1 MTYTV
6 RGIRAKSGGSCP
18 GDTCPTSDAPTTCC
32 RSPGPTDC
40 CVVVGRPVNL
50 PKSRLASRAAPPRTD
65 GESAPPRYFLPREHL
80 LSAGAAGRPAAHASA
95 QFISSK
101 TISFTAAARRSPDN
115 HHSTKVHVNC
125 MRALT
130 SLIIYIRSISAVKHQ
145 QPFPSVMTK
154 EQTQRGSAVADGP
167 RDFTSLEDFTK

>member
-1 MTYTV
+1 MTYRV

-80 LSAGAAGRPAAHASA
+80 LSAGAAGRTR
-95 QFISSK
+95 Q
-101 TISFTAAARRSPDN
+101 
-115 HHSTKVHVNC
+115 
-125 MRALT
+125 
-130 SLIIYIRSISAVKHQ
+130 RSIHLVQNDLFYSSSTPLPGQPSLHQ
-145 QPFPSVMTK
+145 
-154 EQTQRGSAVADGP
+154 GP
-167 RDFTSLEDFTK
+167 RQLHARFDFINYLYPLYFRRETSTAISKCNDKRTHTKRLGGRRRTA